1 LLIDAQAVLDS
12 ERPGEQEVRTSAG
25 KSYQVRLKPY
35 RTLNDDIDGVV
46 MTFADITARVDA
58 NARVRTAQ
66 LFSESIV
73 DTVREPLLVL
83 DGELQVIAASRAFY
97 QRFEV
102 AKEESIGRQLSD
114 LADWQWDLP
123 AFREQLLNIL
133 PRGAAIEG
141 FAVEAN
147 THGGRRMKMLLN
159 ARRLAG
165 TQPLILLTMEEVR
178 SP

>member
-1 LLIDAQAVLDS
+1 
-12 ERPGEQEVRTSAG
+12 
-25 KSYQVRLKPY
+25 
-35 RTLNDDIDGVV
+35 
-46 MTFADITARVDA
+46 M
-58 NARVRTAQ
+58 
-66 LFSESIV
+66 
-73 DTVREPLLVL
+73 REPLLVL

-147 THGGRRMKMLLN
+147 THGGRRMKRCSTPV
-159 ARRLAG
+159 ASPVHR
-165 TQPLILLTMEEVR
+165 QLILLTMEEVR